1 MEAILERAW
10 ELKQNLIDFVLDAEG
25 ELAVALEAY
34 IAAGSARDRYDI
46 AQQNQLVDSFLVE
59 GRVGEQTPLDL
70 FIAQT
75 DLEESDRLLLDNW
88 RRSFIGLFE
97 ISEILPDGFE
107 LVNWLTAKN
116 YTVKVNSSETL
127 KDTAKL
133 KVGEILLVRIA
144 PVSDSYWMFSGPHIL
159 MGKLGKPKLA
169 VAIGNFK
176 QNHKNAL
183 YSDAPELLEQ
193 AWQSV
198 EEYHQDF
205 TDFFGSDEVNLSG
218 YHLNKKIA
226 EFQEVITKKRLAKA
240 GIDNSKSLDEIATE
254 SGVDATELR
263 AAATEMGADADTV
276 DRMLGKPDSKMVM
289 PKIDL
294 PDTLKKAE
302 QVTAI
307 SHPRWGQMFLP
318 TYTQVTAL
326 LETKDWQSL
335 PNANKLIRYYL
346 EDATINAFIW
356 QRLARTYPTQ
366 LETVLQTVLERPDF
380 NLERDLEQL
389 LQTYNKPLE
398 PELPEIASV
407 PLHLHNL
414 FQEAMAEVN
423 KSKSKSGDKK
433 KGAKGF
439 KSS

>member
-46 AQQNQLVDSFLVE
+46 AQQNQLVDTFLVE
-59 GRVGEQTPLDL
+59 GRVAEQTPLDL

-75 DLEESDRLLLDNW
+75 ELEESDRQLLDNW

-97 ISEILPDGFE
+97 ISQILPDGFE
-107 LVNWLTAKN
+107 LINWLTAKH
-116 YTVKVNSSETL
+116 YTVKVSSSETL

-198 EEYHQDF
+198 EQYHQEF

-226 EFQEVITKKRLAKA
+226 EFQEVITKKRLAEA
-240 GIDNSKSLDEIATE
+240 GIDNSKSLEEIATE

-326 LETKDWQSL
+326 LETEDWQSL
-335 PNANKLIRYYL
+335 PNANKLVRYYL

-356 QRLARTYPTQ
+356 QRLAQTYPTQ
-366 LETVLQTVLERPDF
+366 LEKVLQTVLERPDF

-389 LQTYNKPLE
+389 LQTYNKPLK